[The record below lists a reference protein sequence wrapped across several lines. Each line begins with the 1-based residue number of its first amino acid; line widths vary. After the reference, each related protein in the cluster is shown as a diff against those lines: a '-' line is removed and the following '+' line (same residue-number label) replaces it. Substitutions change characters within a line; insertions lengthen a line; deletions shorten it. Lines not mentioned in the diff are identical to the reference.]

1 MLLDAGGELEDEA
14 AGLDSRMRETQP
26 DMRSQGADR
35 IIHYIHWHY
44 PSYLLPFSID
54 DRIIRE
60 LLFPPTNAR
69 PQI

>member
-44 PSYLLPFSID
+44 PSQHRSQF
-54 DRIIRE
+54 
-60 LLFPPTNAR
+60 
-69 PQI
+69 